1 MRNRSSVDE
10 EGLGL
15 QDAVGAPRHAA
26 RWRYRGE
33 AVSGRGAGLWD
44 PRAPA
49 AAGRPSILLVEDDRR
64 LCNSLASLLRV
75 VDYEVLGVYSGAEAL
90 AAVETREF
98 DAAVIDVDLPDVDGV
113 EVLRA
118 VRSADPEL
126 GVLTIARA
134 ASLERAARSLE
145 LGADAFVAIPAN
157 PDLLLFRLR
166 RVAHLKGLER
176 RLKESEARYRELVEG
191 IDVGVFRTDAEGKYL
206 MINQA
211 GAELLGYNRPRKLLE
226 CGLGVWG
233 TLLSLEERES
243 LRERVL
249 HDGRMRSVLGRFRR
263 PDGSL
268 GWLEATIKAVRG
280 TEGAVVGFEG
290 YFREVSDRIGYLET
304 LEALQG
310 FWADL
315 GEVDGL
321 EEICGLAIEFLSGVI
336 GFETASFT
344 VVNVLLLNKLA
355 RQMTN
360 EDPQKNVVRDR
371 RAIARAVRTGEI
383 QIMPDIYEETGY
395 SQNPLADGDRVTS
408 VLAVPVKLGG
418 EVVAVIEVSCSR
430 PGGFL
435 DDERKLVEIVADHV
449 ASAIDR
455 LVLTNFGPKPG
466 VKLKD
471 FI

>member
-10 EGLGL
+10 GGLGL

-33 AVSGRGAGLWD
+33 AVSGRGVGSMD
-44 PRAPA
+44 SCAPA

-64 LCNSLASLLRV
+64 LCDSLASLLRV
-75 VDYEVLGVYSGAEAL
+75 VDYEVIGVYSGAEAL
-90 AAVETREF
+90 AAVEAREF
-98 DAAVIDVDLPDVDGV
+98 DAAVIDMDLPDVDGV

-118 VRSADPEL
+118 VRGADPEL
-126 GVLTIARA
+126 GVLMMAGA
-134 ASLERAARSLE
+134 ASLERAAGSLN

-157 PDLLLFRLR
+157 PDLLLFRLG
-166 RVAHLKGLER
+166 RVARLKGLER
-176 RLKESEARYRELVEG
+176 RLGESEARYKELVEG
-191 IDVGVFRTDAEGKYL
+191 IDEGVFRTDAEGKYL

-211 GAELLGYNRPRKLLE
+211 GAELLGYDRPRNVLG

-233 TLLSLEERES
+233 TLFPLEKREALRARV
-243 LRERVL
+243 LREGRV
-249 HDGRMRSVLGRFRR
+249 RAALGRFRR

-268 GWLEATIKAVRG
+268 GWLETTVKAVRDA
-280 TEGAVVGFEG
+280 EGAVVGFEG
-290 YFREVSDRIGYLET
+290 FFREVSDRILYLET

-321 EEICGLAIEFLSGVI
+321 EEICGLAIEFLKGVI
-336 GFETASFT
+336 GFDTASFIIVT
-344 VVNVLLLNKLA
+344 ALLSNKLA
-355 RQMTN
+355 GGSWDAYSQNTLTK
-360 EDPQKNVVRDR
+360 DWG
-371 RAIARAVRTGEI
+371 AISRAVRTGEV
-383 QIMPDIYEETGY
+383 QMVPETRGDGGHSRGPSAEE
-395 SQNPLADGDRVTS
+395 SLS

-418 EVVAVIEVSCSR
+418 EVVAVIEAGSAK

-435 DDERKLVEIVADHV
+435 DEERKLVEVVADHV

-455 LVLTNFGPKPG
+455 LVLANIGLGPG

-471 FI
+471 FM

>member
-10 EGLGL
+10 GGLGL
-15 QDAVGAPRHAA
+15 QDAIGAPRHAA

-33 AVSGRGAGLWD
+33 AVSGRGVGSID
-44 PRAPA
+44 SCAPA
-49 AAGRPSILLVEDDRR
+49 AVGRPSILLVEDDRR
-64 LCNSLASLLRV
+64 LCDSLASLLRV
-75 VDYEVLGVYSGAEAL
+75 VDYEVLSVYSGAEAV

-98 DAAVIDVDLPDVDGV
+98 DAAVIDMDLPDVDGV

-118 VRSADPEL
+118 IRGADPEL
-126 GVLTIARA
+126 GVLLMAGA
-134 ASLERAARSLE
+134 ASLERAAESLD
-145 LGADAFVAIPAN
+145 LGADAFIAIPAN
-157 PDLLLFRLR
+157 PDLLLSRLG
-166 RVAHLKGLER
+166 RVARLKGLER
-176 RLKESEARYRELVEG
+176 RLGESEARYRELVEG
-191 IDVGVFRTDAEGKYL
+191 IDEGVFRTDAEGRYL

-211 GAELLGYNRPRKLLE
+211 GAELLGYDRPRNVLE

-233 TLLSLEERES
+233 TLFSLEERETLRARV
-243 LRERVL
+243 LREGRV
-249 HDGRMRSVLGRFRR
+249 RTALGRFRR
-263 PDGSL
+263 SDGNL
-268 GWLEATIKAVRG
+268 GWLETTIKAVQDAG
-280 TEGAVVGFEG
+280 GAIVGFEG
-290 YFREVSDRIGYLET
+290 FFREVSDRIGYLET

-321 EEICGLAIEFLSGVI
+321 EEICGLAVEFLNGVI

-355 RQMTN
+355 RQIWN
-360 EDPQKNVVRDR
+360 NDPQNKVVKDR
-371 RAIARAVRTGEI
+371 RAIVRAVRTGEI
-383 QIMPDIYEETGY
+383 QIIPDTCEEMGY
-395 SQNPLADGDRVTS
+395 TQNPLADVDGATS

-418 EVVAVIEVSCSR
+418 EVVAVIEVSCAR

-435 DDERKLVEIVADHV
+435 DEERKLVEIVADHV

>member
-10 EGLGL
+10 GGLGL
-15 QDAVGAPRHAA
+15 QDAIGAPRHAA

-33 AVSGRGAGLWD
+33 AVSGRGVGSID
-44 PRAPA
+44 SCAPA
-49 AAGRPSILLVEDDRR
+49 AVGRPSILLVEDDRR
-64 LCNSLASLLRV
+64 LCDSLASLLRV
-75 VDYEVLGVYSGAEAL
+75 VDYEVLSVYSGAEAV

-98 DAAVIDVDLPDVDGV
+98 DAAVIDMDLPDVDGV

-118 VRSADPEL
+118 IRGADPEL
-126 GVLTIARA
+126 GVLLMAGA
-134 ASLERAARSLE
+134 ASLERAAESLD
-145 LGADAFVAIPAN
+145 LGADAFIAIPAN
-157 PDLLLFRLR
+157 PDLLLSRLGR
-166 RVAHLKGLER
+166 LARLKGLER
-176 RLKESEARYRELVEG
+176 RLGESEARYRELVEG
-191 IDVGVFRTDAEGKYL
+191 IDEGVFRTDAEGRYL

-211 GAELLGYNRPRKLLE
+211 GAELLGYDRPRNVLE

-233 TLLSLEERES
+233 TLFSLEERETLRARV
-243 LRERVL
+243 LREGRV
-249 HDGRMRSVLGRFRR
+249 RTALGRFRR
-263 PDGSL
+263 SDGNL
-268 GWLEATIKAVRG
+268 GWLETTIKAVQDAG
-280 TEGAVVGFEG
+280 GAIVGFEG
-290 YFREVSDRIGYLET
+290 FFREVSDRIGYLET

-321 EEICGLAIEFLSGVI
+321 EEICGLAVEFLNGVI

-355 RQMTN
+355 RQIWN
-360 EDPQKNVVRDR
+360 NDPQNKVVKDR
-371 RAIARAVRTGEI
+371 RAIVRAVRTGEI
-383 QIMPDIYEETGY
+383 QIIPDTCEEMGY
-395 SQNPLADGDRVTS
+395 TQNPLADVDGATS

-418 EVVAVIEVSCSR
+418 EVVAVIDVSCAR

-435 DDERKLVEIVADHV
+435 DEERKLVEIVADHV